1 MLFKIESM
9 SRELKTGFVAVV
21 VVALFIWGF
30 NFLKGENIFAK
41 SQRHFFVEYNN
52 IQGLKK
58 SSIVT
63 INGLQVGSVVDIKFN
78 SNPEKR
84 GKLVVELLVENDF
97 EFSNK
102 SIAKIYSASLMG
114 GQSLAIIP
122 SYEGDMAVDGDF
134 LTGEVESDIFS
145 SVGEKLNPLQAKL
158 ESVIV
163 SADSLLLG
171 LNQTLDIKARKSL
184 NKSILGLEFM
194 LADVGST
201 LSSVNQLLDS
211 SKVGIKNTFDN
222 TRIITE
228 NLMKL
233 SDTLVNANIGL
244 TIKKAQESL
253 DYVNQLM
260 VGVQK
265 GEGTLGKLVKDDAMY
280 VNLTNMSKE
289 LEELIREMKLN
300 PKRFVHFSLFG
311 KKAVPYDPEKNNNSK
326 TNTNKK

>member
-1 MLFKIESM
+1 M
-9 SRELKTGFVAVV
+9 SRELKTGFIAVV
-21 VVALFIWGF
+21 VIALFVWGF

-41 SQRHFFVEYNN
+41 NQRVYFVEYDN

-63 INGLQVGSVVDIKFN
+63 INGLHVGTVVDIKFN
-78 SNPEKR
+78 KDPKKK
-84 GKLVVELLVENDF
+84 GKLVVELLIENDF
-97 EFSNK
+97 EFSQK

-122 SYEGDMAVDGDF
+122 SYEGELALSGDY

-145 SVGEKLNPLQAKL
+145 TVGEKLNPLQAKL

-171 LNQTLDIKARKSL
+171 LNQTLTIESRKSL
-184 NKSILGLEFM
+184 NRSIKGLEFTIG
-194 LADVGST
+194 DVRKT
-201 LSSVNQLLDS
+201 LGSVNQLLDS

-222 TRIITE
+222 TRVITE
-228 NLMKL
+228 NFMKL

-244 TIKKAQESL
+244 TIKKAQKSL
-253 DYVNQLM
+253 DYINNLM
-260 VGVQK
+260 AGIEK
-265 GEGTLGKLVKDDAMY
+265 GEGSFGKFVKDETMY
-280 VNLTNMSKE
+280 NNLTNMSKE
-289 LEELIREMKLN
+289 MEELIREMKLN

-311 KKAVPYDPEKNNNSK
+311 KRAVSYDPKKNAANE
-326 TNTNKK
+326 TNK

>member
-1 MLFKIESM
+1 MTK
-9 SRELKTGFVAVV
+9 ELKTGFIAVV
-21 VVALFIWGF
+21 VIALFVWGF

-41 SQRHFFVEYNN
+41 SQRYFYVEYNN

-58 SSIVT
+58 SSSVT

-78 SNPEKR
+78 KDPEKK
-84 GKLVVELLVENDF
+84 GKLVVQLLIENDF

-122 SYEGDMAVDGDF
+122 SYEGHLAQDGDF
-134 LTGEVESDIFS
+134 LSGEVESDIFS
-145 SVGEKLNPLQAKL
+145 TVGEKLNPLQAKL
-158 ESVIV
+158 ENVIV

-171 LNQTLDIKARKSL
+171 LNQTLDFKARKSL
-184 NKSILGLEFM
+184 NRSILGLEHTIT
-194 LADVGST
+194 DVRKT
-201 LSSVNQLLDS
+201 LGSVNQLLDS
-211 SKVGIKNTFDN
+211 SKVGIKNMFDN
-222 TRIITE
+222 TRAITE

-244 TIKKAQESL
+244 TIKRAQESL

-260 VGVQK
+260 VGIQK

-280 VNLTNMSKE
+280 NNLTSMSKE

-311 KKAVPYDPEKNNNSK
+311 KKAVPFDPKKNINPEKEK
-326 TNTNKK
+326 

>member
-1 MLFKIESM
+1 M

-21 VVALFIWGF
+21 VIALFIWGF

-41 SQRHFFVEYNN
+41 NQRHFFVEYSN

-58 SSIVT
+58 SSAIT

-78 SNPEKR
+78 PSPDKK
-84 GKLVVELLVENDF
+84 GKLIVELLVENDF
-97 EFSNK
+97 QFSKN
-102 SIAKIYSASLMG
+102 SIARIYSASLMG

-122 SYEGDMAVDGDF
+122 SYEGELVVDGDF
-134 LTGEVESDIFS
+134 LKGEVESDIFS

-158 ESVIV
+158 ENVIV
-163 SADSLLLG
+163 SADSLFLG
-171 LNQTLDIKARKSL
+171 LNQTLDVKARKSL
-184 NKSILGLEFM
+184 NRSILGLEFT
-194 LADVGST
+194 LADIGKT

-222 TRIITE
+222 TRVITE

-260 VGVQK
+260 IGIQN
-265 GEGTLGKLVKDDAMY
+265 GEGSLGKLVKDDAMY
-280 VNLTNMSKE
+280 NNLTSMSKE

-311 KKAVPYDPEKNNNSK
+311 KKAVPYNPDK
-326 TNTNKK
+326 NKKNETSN